1 MPIHGLKDLDV
12 KGKRVLVR
20 VDFNVPIDGT
30 TVTDDLRIRE
40 SLPTIEKIVELGG
53 IPVLVSHLGRP
64 KGKRNPSMTLAP
76 VAERLRK
83 LVKHE
88 VVFFDAC
95 VGPNVE
101 AGVKKLKPGQ
111 IGLLENVRF
120 EAGEEDN
127 DAGLS
132 KQLAALADCYVND
145 AFGTAH
151 RAHSSTAGVVEHF
164 KGKAAAGLLMMK
176 EVEYFTKIL
185 QHADRPYVAVLG
197 GAKVSD
203 KIPVITNLL
212 ERVDCVLV
220 GGAMAYTFM
229 AAMGRRVGSSR
240 VERDQFDVSRNIL
253 DLAKQKNV
261 KFLLPIDHE
270 VSQQF
275 DERADSKTVDGDIP
289 DGWMGLD
296 IGPKTVELFSKE
308 IMAAKTVIWNGP
320 MGVFEWSA
328 FAGGTWS
335 IGEAI
340 ANSSALTVVGGGD
353 SAAAAAKFG
362 LTDRFKHV
370 STGGGA
376 SLEMLEGKVLPG
388 IEILEE
394 AGG

>member
-1 MPIHGLKDLDV
+1 MPIYGLKDLDV

-64 KGKRNPSMTLAP
+64 KGKRNLSMTLAP

-120 EAGEEDN
+120 EPGEEDN

-185 QHADRPYVAVLG
+185 EHADRPYVAVLG

-240 VERDQFDVSRNIL
+240 VERDQFEVSRNIL
-253 DLAKQKNV
+253 ELARQKNV

-296 IGPKTVELFSKE
+296 IGPKSVELFSKE

>member
-1 MPIHGLKDLDV
+1 MPILRLPDLDV
-12 KGKRVLVR
+12 KNKRVLVR
-20 VDFNVPIDGT
+20 VDFNVPVEHNV
-30 TVTDDLRIRE
+30 VTDDLRIRE
-40 SLPTIEKIVELGG
+40 SLPTIQWIVEHGG
-53 IPVLVSHLGRP
+53 IPILVTHLGRP
-64 KGKRNPSMTLAP
+64 KGKKNPSMTLDP
-76 VAERLRK
+76 VAEKLSK
-83 LVKHE
+83 LVTQK
-88 VVFFDAC
+88 VVKFKAC
-95 VGPNVE
+95 IGPEVE
-101 AGVKKLKPGQ
+101 AAVAKLKPGE

-120 EAGEEDN
+120 EPGEEDN
-127 DAGLS
+127 DATLS
-132 KQLAALADCYVND
+132 AALAKLADCYVND

-151 RAHSSTAGVVEHF
+151 RAHSSTAGVVSHF
-164 KGKAAAGLLMMK
+164 KGRAAAGLLMIK
-176 EVEYFTKIL
+176 EVEYFQKIL
-185 QHADRPYVAVLG
+185 KSAERPFVAVLG

-203 KIPVITNLL
+203 KIPVITHMLD
-212 ERVDCVLV
+212 RVDCVLV

-229 AAMGRRVGSSR
+229 QAMSRRVGSSR
-240 VERDQFDVSRNIL
+240 VERDQLEVSRSIL
-253 DLAKQKNV
+253 ELARSKNV

-270 VSQQF
+270 VAEAF

-296 IGPKTVELFSKE
+296 IGPKTVELYSKE

-340 ANSSALTVVGGGD
+340 ANSKALTVVGGGD

-362 LTDRFKHV
+362 LTDRFSHV

-388 IEILEE
+388 IEVLEE

>member
-1 MPIHGLKDLDV
+1 MPILRLTDLDV

-20 VDFNVPIDGT
+20 VDFNVPVERNI
-30 TVTDDLRIRE
+30 VTDDLRIRE
-40 SLPTIEKIVELGG
+40 SLPTIQWILDHGG

-64 KGKRNPSMTLAP
+64 KGKRNPSMTLDP
-76 VAERLRK
+76 VAEKLKK
-83 LVKHE
+83 LVSAT
-88 VVFFDAC
+88 VVKFDGC
-95 VGPNVE
+95 IGPAVE
-101 AGVKKLKPGQ
+101 AGVAKLQPGQ

-120 EAGEEDN
+120 EPGEEDN
-127 DAGLS
+127 DEALS
-132 KQLAALADCYVND
+132 AALAKLADCYVND

-151 RAHSSTAGVVEHF
+151 RAHSSTAGVVGHF
-164 KGKAAAGLLMMK
+164 KGRAAAGLLMMK
-176 EVEYFTKIL
+176 EVEYFEKIL
-185 QHADRPYVAVLG
+185 KSAEHPFVAVLG

-203 KIPVITNLL
+203 KIPVITNMLD
-212 ERVDCVLV
+212 RVDCVLV

-229 AAMGRRVGSSR
+229 AAQNRKVGSSR
-240 VERDQFDVSRNIL
+240 VERDQLEVSRSIL
-253 DLAKQKNV
+253 ELARSKGA

-270 VSQQF
+270 VSEAF

-296 IGPKTVELFSKE
+296 IGPKTVELYSKE
-308 IMAAKTVIWNGP
+308 LMAAKTIIWNGP

-340 ANSSALTVVGGGD
+340 ANSQAMTVVGGGD

-362 LTDRFKHV
+362 LTDRFAHV

-376 SLEMLEGKVLPG
+376 SLEMLEGKILPG
-388 IEILEE
+388 IEVLEE